1 MKEIYLDNSA
11 TTHPYPEVITFMS
24 TILDQDYGNPS
35 SLHRKGVEAEALIEE
50 ARRRIAT
57 FFSGREEEIIF
68 TSGGTEA
75 NNLAVKGVALRNR
88 KRGNHLITSQVEH
101 PSVLNCFRYLEK
113 EEGFRV
119 DYLPVDDNGSID
131 PGQLKN
137 ALKKDTILVSIMHVN
152 NEIGTIQP
160 LKAIGALIKA
170 QNPAAI
176 FHVDA
181 VQSFAR
187 YPLEVNKWQADLIS
201 CSAHKIHGPR
211 GAGCLFVKKGT
222 LLKPLFHGGGQERE
236 LRPGTENTAALAGF
250 GLAARLT
257 GENRQHK
264 AKLTGNL
271 KMAFYETLKK
281 SGISFAV
288 NGPPPEEGAVHI
300 INLSFPGLPS
310 EVLLHALEQQGIYV
324 SSGSACHSRR
334 PEPSHILKALNLEDR
349 LLKSA
354 LRFSFA
360 YSNSEEE
367 VTLAANSVADRV
379 KELKTVL

>member
-1 MKEIYLDNSA
+1 MEEIYLDNSA
-11 TTHPYPEVITFMS
+11 TTHPYPEVIDFMS
-24 TILDQDYGNPS
+24 TILDKSYGNPS
-35 SLHRKGVEAEALIEE
+35 SLHRKGVEAEELIEE
-50 ARRRIAT
+50 ARRRIAA

-75 NNLAVKGVALRNR
+75 NNLAIKGAALRNR

-119 DYLPVDDNGSID
+119 DYLPVDSKGSVD
-131 PGQLKN
+131 PDQLKK
-137 ALKKDTILVSIMHVN
+137 ALQKDTILISIMHVN

-160 LKAIGALIKA
+160 LKEIGPLIKA
-170 QNPAAI
+170 ANPAAM

-181 VQSFAR
+181 VQSFTR
-187 YPLEVNKWQADLIS
+187 IPLEIKAWQADLIS

-211 GAGCLFVKKGT
+211 GAGCLWVRKGT
-222 LLKPLFHGGGQERE
+222 LLQPLLHGGGQEKE

-257 GENRQHK
+257 GESRQRK
-264 AKLTGNL
+264 TALTGSL
-271 KMAFYETLKK
+271 KMAFYETLKN
-281 SGISFAV
+281 SEVSFEV
-288 NGPPPEEGAVHI
+288 NGPLPEEGAVHI

-310 EVLLHALEQQGIYV
+310 EVLLHALEKRGIYA

-334 PEPSHILKALNLEDR
+334 PEPSHILQALNLDSRR
-349 LLKSA
+349 LQSA
-354 LRFSFA
+354 LRFSF
-360 YSNSEEE
+360 SFNNSEQE
-367 VTLAANSVADRV
+367 VKLAARNTAGTVQ
-379 KELKTVL
+379 ELKAFL